1 MLRPQGGWLPA
12 LWLWPWLVATV
23 VLEFPWCQFLLWP
36 LVLPRL
42 LAHVSPKR
50 ESLFLEEES
59 VTQPLSPRPEDV
71 ASDIVHILLEC
82 SDHC

>member
-1 MLRPQGGWLPA
+1 MA
-12 LWLWPWLVATV
+12 ACTVAVATPAIAGGHRGAGV
-23 VLEFPWCQFLLWP
+23 PWCQFLLWP

-59 VTQPLSPRPEDV
+59 VTQPK
-71 ASDIVHILLEC
+71 A
-82 SDHC
+82 

>member
-1 MLRPQGGWLPA
+1 MAVCAAVAGG
-12 LWLWPWLVATV
+12 PW

-36 LVLPRL
+36 LVLPTL

-59 VTQPLSPRPEDV
+59 VAEPLSQGPRLQDGV
-71 ASDIVHILLEC
+71 FRSLLASVGHIP
-82 SDHC
+82 